1 MHRPDW
7 KERSELGCPDPK
19 MNVLPQRIL
28 QTAHLF
34 SWAQVREQEVL
45 SCSGGHPPPAAPVP
59 SQLEK
64 EQNREAEK
72 EELQDPII
80 ECSCS
85 LHTSGGLA
93 VPPDNIVPQ
102 GISLTPL
109 QAQPGTF
116 LN

>member
-1 MHRPDW
+1 MHRLDW

-34 SWAQVREQEVL
+34 SWSKRCCPAL
-45 SCSGGHPPPAAPVP
+45 GGIFQPHTHPAPVP

-72 EELQDPII
+72 EDLQDPVA
-80 ECSCS
+80 ECPCS
-85 LHTSGGLA
+85 PHTSGGLA
-93 VPPDNIVPQ
+93 VPPDNIDPEAF
-102 GISLTPL
+102 P
-109 QAQPGTF
+109 
-116 LN
+116 